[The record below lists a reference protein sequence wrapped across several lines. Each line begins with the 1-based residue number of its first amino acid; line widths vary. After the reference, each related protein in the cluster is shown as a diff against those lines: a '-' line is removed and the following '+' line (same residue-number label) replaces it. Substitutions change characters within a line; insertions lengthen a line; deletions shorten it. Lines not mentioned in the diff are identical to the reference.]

1 MKRCTFTKKA
11 RLLNNSSF
19 KIVLARR
26 IRASD
31 GLLVLFIAE
40 NDFAIPR
47 LGISIGKAFGNAV
60 RRNRLKRLIREAFR
74 RNQHDIP
81 QDFDYL
87 VMISP
92 QLSKKI
98 NKSKVPTE
106 KLKNVTFEQIQHSL
120 LTLVRTAH
128 GKIA

>member
-1 MKRCTFTKKA
+1 LKRCTFTKKA
-11 RLLNNSSF
+11 RLLRNSSF
-19 KIVLARR
+19 KTVLARR

-40 NDFAIPR
+40 NDCSTPR

-87 VMISP
+87 TMISP
-92 QLSKKI
+92 QLSKKT
-98 NKSKVPTE
+98 NKSKVPAE
-106 KLKNVTFEQIQHSL
+106 KLKNVTFEQIENSL
-120 LTLVRTAH
+120 LTLIRIVH